1 MNPLLLNIPEEIES
15 ERLLLRAPRT
25 GDGAV
30 VNASVRESFN
40 ELKRWMPWAQE
51 IPTVEESEEFARR
64 GRIKFLSREELPL
77 MIFLKES
84 STYIGNTG
92 LHDIDWKVPAFEIGY
107 WLHSAHNGKG
117 YMTEA
122 VCAVT
127 DFAFKALQAVRVQ
140 IRTDDHNQRSYR
152 VAERAGFQLE
162 CVRRCDA
169 RDVAGALRDTRV
181 YAKTA
186 SPD

>member
-1 MNPLLLNIPEEIES
+1 MNPLLLDIPEEIES
-15 ERLLLRAPRT
+15 ERLLLRVPRA
-25 GDGAV
+25 GDGAL
-30 VNASVRESFN
+30 VNASVRESF
-40 ELKRWMPWAQE
+40 EQLKRWMPWAQE
-51 IPTVEESEEFARR
+51 IPTVEDSEEFARR
-64 GRIKFLSREELPL
+64 GRIKFMAREELPL
-77 MIFLKES
+77 LIFLRET
-84 STYIGNTG
+84 STHIGNMG

-122 VCAVT
+122 VGAIT
-127 DFAFKALQAVRVQ
+127 GFAFKTLNAARVQ
-140 IRTDDHNQRSYR
+140 IRMDDQNQRSYR

-181 YAKTA
+181 YVKTA